1 MTLLDA
7 PTSAGLIVPA
17 KPDPGENLRWE
28 RRYRDHLLGEGLSE
42 RTVREYVRKMKRVEE
57 WAIRQ
62 GTHPSSMSAAHV
74 HELAKTF
81 PQTLGSLGQLRSALK
96 YYWERSEEH
105 TSELQSREN
114 LVCR

>member
-17 KPDPGENLRWE
+17 PGDDLRWE

-57 WAIRQ
+57 WAIRH
-62 GTHPSSMSAAHV
+62 GTQPSSMPAAHV
-74 HELAKTF
+74 HEPAKTF
-81 PQTLGSLGQLRSALK
+81 PQTLGRLGQLRSALTH
-96 YYWERSEEH
+96 YWQRLGPARPPCH
-105 TSELQSREN
+105 AVPLPPATR
-114 LVCR
+114 